1 MCCLCSRSAPAI
13 KSRCSAPHLARA
25 TPHHRAPVAGR
36 APLGSAQG
44 LGGSS
49 DLAAVGLKR
58 RTLPPSA
65 EVITVQRAGELG
77 GGYRRP
83 PRRPE
88 PSRRP
93 GRSGGRWSFESTAAL
108 LEAAH
113 INRQLLR
120 RLDDPPVTG
129 AERRWWREHFG
140 PPDGSLDQGAPHH
153 MHTNLIDRQW
163 RDRWESLFPEARA
176 ARWADWERRGLAARM
191 PYGTYWATRSGR
203 VTVLR
208 EMWEA
213 KSK

>member
-1 MCCLCSRSAPAI
+1 MEGTTLCGNDVLSVLTIHAPGYQVPLLGA
-13 KSRCSAPHLARA
+13 SPGACDP
-25 TPHHRAPVAGR
+25 TPP
-36 APLGSAQG
+36 
-44 LGGSS
+44 
-49 DLAAVGLKR
+49 
-58 RTLPPSA
+58 
-65 EVITVQRAGELG
+65 
-77 GGYRRP
+77 
-83 PRRPE
+83 
-88 PSRRP
+88 RP
-93 GRSGGRWSFESTAAL
+93 GRRPRTARKRPGPRRIERPGCRRGGALSTAAL

-163 RDRWESLFPEARA
+163 RDRWESLFREARA

-191 PYGTYWATRSGR
+191 PYGTYWATRSGG